1 MSFLYSSW
9 VLEETNLNLSRNSLW
24 RSNLTYQTDHPSPFV
39 ASSPYQGSCFAKQR
53 VAVSIKLDR
62 PCGFVF
68 QIWWRV
74 SSRCWRSSYQLVS
87 EPYDSQV
94 CLSIF
99 FLFFSGLAYSLLF
112 SCQVVHPFL
121 FSLSNRVFRCRFP
134 IFEKKKNS
142 FVFRLFSL
150 LGSWFGLLFEFVY
163 ITL

>member
-68 QIWWRV
+68 QIGWRV
-74 SSRCWRSSYQLVS
+74 SSRCWRSSFQLVS
-87 EPYDSQV
+87 KPYAPQV

-99 FLFFSGLAYSLLF
+99 FSFLGSPILYCFLVKSSILSCSPCQTESLGVRSQVWQKQVRLREHWFLSGWWLYS
-112 SCQVVHPFL
+112 CT
-121 FSLSNRVFRCRFP
+121 R
-134 IFEKKKNS
+134 
-142 FVFRLFSL
+142 RLF
-150 LGSWFGLLFEFVY
+150 
-163 ITL
+163 